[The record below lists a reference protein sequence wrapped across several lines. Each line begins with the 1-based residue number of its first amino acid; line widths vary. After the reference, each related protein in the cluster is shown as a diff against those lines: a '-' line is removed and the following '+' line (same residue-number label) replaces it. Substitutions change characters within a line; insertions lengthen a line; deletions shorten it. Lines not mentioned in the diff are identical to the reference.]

1 MQSNLDDKKGNFAD
15 FDQNLQIL
23 SGNHRQFR
31 QQKRQVYLFVI
42 QSKKTSIDFFERVR
56 EDKTFQLIINPFNTI
71 EIIS

>member
-42 QSKKTSIDFFERVR
+42 QSKKRAL
-56 EDKTFQLIINPFNTI
+56 TFLK
-71 EIIS
+71 E